1 MLQFYKKRTKKTK
14 KMKIKIE
21 KNGSLF
27 ITTHKKLLCRNE
39 MFLYQSNTVFQL

>member
-1 MLQFYKKRTKKTK
+1 
-14 KMKIKIE
+14 MKIKIE